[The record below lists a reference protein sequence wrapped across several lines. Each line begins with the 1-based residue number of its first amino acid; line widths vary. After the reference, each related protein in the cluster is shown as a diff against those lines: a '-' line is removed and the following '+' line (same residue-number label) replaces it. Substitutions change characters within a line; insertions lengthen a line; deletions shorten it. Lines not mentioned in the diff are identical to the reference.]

1 MTQEN
6 TNIFG
11 EWLKAIL
18 KDKRLSG
25 GEFSQRSK
33 ISRAA
38 VYFYLDGKRIP
49 DEETLGK
56 IVSALGV
63 TPESVPVFE
72 RKPIGR
78 RRVLRSVLQS

>member
-1 MTQEN
+1 MDQEN
-6 TNIFG
+6 MNIFG
-11 EWLKAIL
+11 EWFKATLKE
-18 KDKRLSG
+18 KRLSG

-49 DEETLGK
+49 DEATLGK
-56 IVSALGV
+56 IVVALGV
-63 TPESVPVFE
+63 APESVPAFQ

-78 RRVLRSVLQS
+78 RRVARSS

>member
-6 TNIFG
+6 TNVFG
-11 EWLKAIL
+11 EWFKATLKA
-18 KDKRLSG
+18 KRLSG

-38 VYFYLDGKRIP
+38 VYFYMDGTRVP
-49 DEETLGK
+49 DMETVGR

-63 TPESVPVFE
+63 SPESVPAFE
-72 RKPIGR
+72 RKPVGR
-78 RRVLRSVLQS
+78 RRVARSTQP